1 MVASF
6 DPEQVAATYDA
17 VAEEYASRFLNELDG
32 KPGDRDLL
40 DAFAAS
46 VGDRGRVCDLGCGP
60 GHVARYLADRGVEVE
75 GIDLSP
81 TTVGVARRLHPHLTF
96 SVGDMHQLAVEDAT
110 WAGIVAFYSV
120 IHLPREELS
129 GVFRELRRTLQPAGL
144 LLLSAHGGKGE
155 VEVDDWFG
163 MGVGVAAT
171 LYRLGDLTT
180 AVEEAGFVV
189 EQAISRAPYPGEG
202 GEERLYLLAR
212 TPA

>member
-1 MVASF
+1 M
-6 DPEQVAATYDA
+6 
-17 VAEEYASRFLNELDG
+17 G
-32 KPGDRDLL
+32 GDRRVLL
-40 DAFAAS
+40 
-46 VGDRGRVCDLGCGP
+46 GDP
-60 GHVARYLADRGVEVE
+60 PSPRGV
-75 GIDLSP
+75 IR
-81 TTVGVARRLHPHLTF
+81 GV
-96 SVGDMHQLAVEDAT
+96 
-110 WAGIVAFYSV
+110 
-120 IHLPREELS
+120 
-129 GVFRELRRTLQPAGL
+129 RELRRTLQPAGL

-171 LYRLGDLTT
+171 LYRLGDFTT